1 MLCKSKRLKL
11 WGVKITKDETN
22 NIDIIYTDDENY
34 KLILQFKN
42 DEIK

>member
-1 MLCKSKRLKL
+1 LYNNKVLKFY
-11 WGVKITKDETN
+11 GVEITKDESN

-42 DEIK
+42 KEIK